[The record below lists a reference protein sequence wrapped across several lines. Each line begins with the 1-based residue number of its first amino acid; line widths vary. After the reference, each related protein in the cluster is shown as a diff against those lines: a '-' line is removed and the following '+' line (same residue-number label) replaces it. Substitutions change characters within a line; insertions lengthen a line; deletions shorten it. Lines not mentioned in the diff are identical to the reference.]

1 MYKNFLPALFL
12 VMNGLLS
19 SGMWAQEINTPQSAD
34 ALPTAPSA
42 IESQFQER
50 VISRPVKISDQ
61 DASGLLVPGADPDN
75 HLMLPFIDHL
85 VQDQRSFWL
94 APAHFHKQDLE
105 WIVPFAGVTAG
116 FVEGDS

>member
-19 SGMWAQEINTPQSAD
+19 SGIWAQEINTQQSAD
-34 ALPTAPSA
+34 ALPNAPSA

-61 DASGLLVPGADPDN
+61 DASGLLVPGADQGVGR
-75 HLMLPFIDHL
+75 II
-85 VQDQRSFWL
+85 RKSF
-94 APAHFHKQDLE
+94 
-105 WIVPFAGVTAG
+105 TAVY
-116 FVEGDS
+116 FT